1 MEPVL
6 ILLTDGR
13 ANAVAEG
20 DDPIASALK
29 MAEKIR
35 EAKITALVIDTES
48 GFIKLGL
55 AKK

>member
-6 ILLTDGR
+6 ILTDGR

-48 GFIKLGL
+48 GFVKLGL
-55 AKK
+55 AKKK